1 MLDSI
6 KQKLEKLNPIESTS
20 LKKAGVLIG
29 ILYHDEYIN
38 NPEIIFTQRSTKL
51 STHSGEVS
59 FPGGK
64 WDEQDKNLYET
75 ALRESNEEIN
85 LNTEDVVLAG
95 SLNYLVSK
103 HKIEVNPYVGLITK
117 KQNLVDNDEIEKIFT
132 VPLEFLTDKKNA
144 KLHKIERKNRNVI
157 VPSWVYNDQII
168 WGLTAMITA
177 DFVNTCFDAGIEEDL
192 DIIREQYDYWTW
204 WKKA

>member
-20 LKKAGVLIG
+20 LQKAGVFIG
-29 ILYHDEYIN
+29 ILYHDDYIN

-64 WDEQDKNLYET
+64 WEEQDKNLFET

-85 LNTEDVVLAG
+85 LNIEDVVLAG

-103 HKIEVNPYVGLITK
+103 HKIEVNPYVGLITR
-117 KQNLVDNDEIEKIFT
+117 KQNLLDNDEIEKIFT

-192 DIIREQYDYWTW
+192 DIIREQYDY
-204 WKKA
+204 

>member
-6 KQKLEKLNPIESTS
+6 KQKLEKLNPIESAS
-20 LKKAGVLIG
+20 LKKAGVFIG

-85 LNTEDVVLAG
+85 LNTEDAVLAG

-168 WGLTAMITA
+168 WGLTAMIAA

-192 DIIREQYDYWTW
+192 DIIREQYDY
-204 WKKA
+204 

>member
-20 LKKAGVLIG
+20 LQKAGVFIG
-29 ILYHDEYIN
+29 ILYHDDYIN

-64 WDEQDKNLYET
+64 WDEQDKNLFET

-85 LNTEDVVLAG
+85 LNIEDVVLAG

-103 HKIEVNPYVGLITK
+103 HKIEVNPYVGLITR
-117 KQNLVDNDEIEKIFT
+117 KQNLLDNDEIEKIFT

-177 DFVNTCFDAGIEEDL
+177 DFVNICFDAGIEEDL
-192 DIIREQYDYWTW
+192 DIIREQYDY
-204 WKKA
+204 

>member
-20 LKKAGVLIG
+20 LNKAGVFIG
-29 ILYHDEYIN
+29 ILYHDEYIK

-64 WDEQDKNLYET
+64 WEEQDKNLHET

-192 DIIREQYDYWTW
+192 DIIREQYDY
-204 WKKA
+204 

>member
-20 LKKAGVLIG
+20 LKKAGVFIG
-29 ILYHDEYIN
+29 ILYYDGYIN

-85 LNTEDVVLAG
+85 LNREDVVLAG

-177 DFVNTCFDAGIEEDL
+177 DFVNTCFDAGIEENL
-192 DIIREQYDYWTW
+192 DIIREQYDY
-204 WKKA
+204 

>member
-20 LKKAGVLIG
+20 LKKAGVFIG

-75 ALRESNEEIN
+75 ALRESHEEIN
-85 LNTEDVVLAG
+85 LNTEDVVFAG

-132 VPLEFLTDKKNA
+132 VPLGFLTDKKM
-144 KLHKIERKNRNVI
+144 
-157 VPSWVYNDQII
+157 PSF
-168 WGLTAMITA
+168 T
-177 DFVNTCFDAGIEEDL
+177 
-192 DIIREQYDYWTW
+192 R
-204 WKKA
+204 

>member
-6 KQKLEKLNPIESTS
+6 KQKLEKLNPIEPTS
-20 LKKAGVLIG
+20 LKKAGVFIG

-177 DFVNTCFDAGIEEDL
+177 DFVNTCLDAGIEEDL
-192 DIIREQYDYWTW
+192 DIIREQYDY
-204 WKKA
+204 

>member
-6 KQKLEKLNPIESTS
+6 KQKLEKLNPTKTTS
-20 LKKAGVLIG
+20 LKKAGVFIG
-29 ILYHDEYIN
+29 ILYHDEFVDK
-38 NPEIIFTQRSTKL
+38 PEIIFTQRSSKV

-64 WDEQDKNLYET
+64 WDETDKNLAET

-85 LNTEDVVLAG
+85 LNIDDVELAG

-103 HKIEVNPYVGLITK
+103 HKIEVNPYIGLITK
-117 KQNLVDNDEIEKIFT
+117 KQNLKDNDEIEKIFT
-132 VPLEFLTDKKNA
+132 VPLDYLLDSKNA
-144 KLHKIERKNRNVI
+144 KQHKLERHNTNVI
-157 VPSWVYNDQII
+157 VPSWVYNEQVI

-177 DFVNTCFDAGIEEDL
+177 DFVNTCFDAGVRVDL
-192 DIIREQYDYWTW
+192 DIIRDHYDY
-204 WKKA
+204 

>member
-20 LKKAGVLIG
+20 LQKAGVFIG

-64 WDEQDKNLYET
+64 WDEQDKNLFET

-117 KQNLVDNDEIEKIFT
+117 KQNLLDNDEIEKIFT
-132 VPLEFLTDKKNA
+132 VPLEFLTDKKNV

-192 DIIREQYDYWTW
+192 DIIREQYDY
-204 WKKA
+204 

>member
-20 LKKAGVLIG
+20 LQKAGVFIG
-29 ILYHDEYIN
+29 ILYHDDYIN

-64 WDEQDKNLYET
+64 WDEQDKNLFET

-85 LNTEDVVLAG
+85 LNIEDVVLAG

-103 HKIEVNPYVGLITK
+103 HKIEVNPYVGLITR
-117 KQNLVDNDEIEKIFT
+117 KQNLLDNDEIEKIFT

-192 DIIREQYDYWTW
+192 DIIREQYDY
-204 WKKA
+204 

>member
-20 LKKAGVLIG
+20 LNKAGVFIG
-29 ILYHDEYIN
+29 ILYHDDYIN

-192 DIIREQYDYWTW
+192 DIIREQYDY
-204 WKKA
+204 

>member
-64 WDEQDKNLYET
+64 WDEQDINLYET

-192 DIIREQYDYWTW
+192 DIIREQYDY
-204 WKKA
+204 

>member
-20 LKKAGVLIG
+20 LKKAGVFIG

-85 LNTEDVVLAG
+85 LNIKDVVLAG

-117 KQNLVDNDEIEKIFT
+117 RQNLVDNDEIEKIFT
-132 VPLEFLTDKKNA
+132 VPLGFLTDKKNA

-168 WGLTAMITA
+168 WGLTAMITV

-192 DIIREQYDYWTW
+192 DIIREQYDY
-204 WKKA
+204 

>member
-20 LKKAGVLIG
+20 LQKAGVFIG

-64 WDEQDKNLYET
+64 WDEQDENLFET

-192 DIIREQYDYWTW
+192 DIIREQYDY
-204 WKKA
+204 

>member
-20 LKKAGVLIG
+20 LQKAGVFIG
-29 ILYHDEYIN
+29 ILYHDDYIN

-64 WDEQDKNLYET
+64 WDEQDKNLFET

-85 LNTEDVVLAG
+85 LNIEDVVLAG

-103 HKIEVNPYVGLITK
+103 HKIEVNPYVGLITR
-117 KQNLVDNDEIEKIFT
+117 KQNLLDNDEIEKIFT

-177 DFVNTCFDAGIEEDL
+177 DFVNTCFDACIEEDL
-192 DIIREQYDYWTW
+192 DIIREQYDY
-204 WKKA
+204 

>member
-192 DIIREQYDYWTW
+192 DIIREQYDY
-204 WKKA
+204 